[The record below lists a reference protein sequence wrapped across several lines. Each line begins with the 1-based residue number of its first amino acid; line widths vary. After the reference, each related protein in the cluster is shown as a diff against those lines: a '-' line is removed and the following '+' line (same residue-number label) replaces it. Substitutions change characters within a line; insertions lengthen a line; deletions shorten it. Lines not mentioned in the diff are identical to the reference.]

1 MKSRFIR
8 LLQTKNFRMVKMYFN
23 DGTLS
28 FRRVTVR

>member
-8 LLQTKNFRMVKMYFN
+8 LLQAKNFHMVKMHFD

-28 FRRVTVR
+28 FRGDTVR